1 MKTTTPTP
9 SLPSDTDLDLRTR
22 AEMALAFEP
31 GDPPASLLRQPPPWF
46 ARRAVQRLVASLAL
60 VATGSGTVFA
70 MRPPTLVRDAI
81 AHESQERTLR
91 GSAVEPQ
98 LLLAR
103 LGLGQSKVLPGFP
116 QLVKVCDIDGHAA
129 YHLTTYFG
137 EGGMVAVF
145 AFEQPVN
152 LEEGSGWWSGVHWR
166 VIRSR
171 EGRPLVLVAA
181 ERKALK
187 VAQTSLQGPAAPG

>member
-1 MKTTTPTP
+1 MKTVTPTP
-9 SLPSDTDLDLRTR
+9 SMPSDTDLDLRTR

-46 ARRAVQRLVASLAL
+46 ARRSVQRLLASLVL

-70 MRPPTLVRDAI
+70 MRPPALVRDAI
-81 AHESQERTLR
+81 EHESQERTLR
-91 GSAVEPQ
+91 GNAADPQ
-98 LLLAR
+98 QLLAR
-103 LGLGQSKVLPGFP
+103 LGLAGSKVMPGFP
-116 QLVKVCDIDGHAA
+116 QLVKVCDIDGHKA

-145 AFEQPVN
+145 AFEQPVS
-152 LEEGSGWWSGVHWR
+152 LKEDSGWWNGVHWR

-171 EGRPLVLVAA
+171 DGQPLVLVSA
-181 ERKALK
+181 ERKALA
-187 VAQTSLQGPAAPG
+187 VAQSSLLGPAAPG